1 MPGVRSVR
9 RCSRTGCT
17 NPAVATLTYA
27 YADSTAVVGPLATY
41 AEPHSYDLCE
51 EHALRLTVPKGWEV
65 VRHEGEFSLEDTSAD
80 DLTALAEATWGEAAG
95 AGELLYAHFSHGVGC
110 GLIVGVQLVRGV
122 GGVAAELGHLCVDP
136 AGEPCWCGARGC
148 LELHASVREA
158 ALSAGH
164 ALAAMCTAVNPG
176 RIVLGGELAELGAA
190 FRDPVREG
198 FRARAMRSLRR
209 CAVELATVAPWGGAL
224 GGLALALRESP
235 LLARYPLPA
244 PAEPADS
251 ADAR

>member
-80 DLTALAEATWGEAAG
+80 DLTALAEA
-95 AGELLYAHFSHGVGC
+95 
-110 GLIVGVQLVRGV
+110 
-122 GGVAAELGHLCVDP
+122 
-136 AGEPCWCGARGC
+136 
-148 LELHASVREA
+148 VREA
-158 ALSAGH
+158 GRGESDPPDFSVGGGRRGHLRAL
-164 ALAAMCTAVNPG
+164 P
-176 RIVLGGELAELGAA
+176 
-190 FRDPVREG
+190 DPRE
-198 FRARAMRSLRR
+198 
-209 CAVELATVAPWGGAL
+209 
-224 GGLALALRESP
+224 
-235 LLARYPLPA
+235 
-244 PAEPADS
+244 D
-251 ADAR
+251 